1 MRSLL
6 LLAVLLGSL
15 IAPAQAQ
22 TLWSRPYE
30 PNQIALEAI
39 APEFPNDDVSVWSG
53 ATFLTVT
60 RSFNDNVELAA
71 ELPMARYAAGGTSAT
86 AVGNPYVGIGLS
98 STTNPIL
105 LELGIRIPAVPSNQ
119 ALKAGRRADIGRTAA
134 FRNEAFSASALLN
147 SRLIVGRH
155 TTLRLR
161 AGPSFASEN
170 RPNAEGRKGVWRLLY
185 SAQFWRNGDQFMTGL
200 SVVGRPELTDSP
212 LNGGGSTHHAAFSLM
227 LNGER
232 VQPGLLLGT
241 GLDALFNDGRFQLVG
256 GVTLSIS
263 YLR

>member
-6 LLAVLLGSL
+6 LLAVLLGGL
-15 IAPAQAQ
+15 LAPAQAQ
-22 TLWSRPYE
+22 TLWSQPYE
-30 PNQIALEAI
+30 PNQIALEALV
-39 APEFPNDDVSVWSG
+39 PEFPNDDVSAWSG

-60 RSFNDNVELAA
+60 RSFNDNIELAA
-71 ELPMARYAAGGTSAT
+71 ELPVARYAAGGTPAT

-105 LELGIRIPAVPSNQ
+105 LELGVRIPAVPSNR

-134 FRNEAFSASALLN
+134 FRDEAFSASALLN
-147 SRLIVGRH
+147 SRLVVGRR

-161 AGPSFASEN
+161 AGPSYASEN
-170 RPNAEGRKGVWRLLY
+170 QPNAEGRTGVWRLLY
-185 SAQFWRNGDQFMTGL
+185 SAQLWRSGEPLMTGL

-212 LNGGGSTHHAAFSLM
+212 LPERGSTHHAVLSLM

-241 GLDALFNDGRFQLVG
+241 GLDPLFNDGRFQLIG